1 MIILDIKVRFKN
13 YVDILYLKSQ
23 INGVIM
29 ANDEIQDEL
38 KKIGKKLDDV
48 KKINDAIRN
57 VLLVIVFILI
67 CFLFMSFIY
76 FSGHFPPI

>member
-1 MIILDIKVRFKN
+1 MTD
-13 YVDILYLKSQ
+13 
-23 INGVIM
+23 
-29 ANDEIQDEL
+29 DEIQDEL

-67 CFLFMSFIY
+67 CFFIMSFIY

>member
-1 MIILDIKVRFKN
+1 MPD
-13 YVDILYLKSQ
+13 
-23 INGVIM
+23 
-29 ANDEIQDEL
+29 DEIQDEL

-48 KKINDAIRN
+48 KKINNSIRN

-67 CFLFMSFIY
+67 CFSFMSFIY

>member
-1 MIILDIKVRFKN
+1 M
-13 YVDILYLKSQ
+13 KSQ
-23 INGVIM
+23 IYTVIM
-29 ANDEIQDEL
+29 TDDENQDEL

-67 CFLFMSFIY
+67 CFLIMIFIY

>member
-1 MIILDIKVRFKN
+1 M
-13 YVDILYLKSQ
+13 KSQ
-23 INGVIM
+23 INSVIM

-48 KKINDAIRN
+48 KKINDAIRKL
-57 VLLVIVFILI
+57 LLVIVIILI
-67 CFLFMSFIY
+67 CFFFMSFIY

>member
-1 MIILDIKVRFKN
+1 M
-13 YVDILYLKSQ
+13 KSQ
-23 INGVIM
+23 IYSVIM
-29 ANDEIQDEL
+29 TDDEIQDEL
-38 KKIGKKLDDV
+38 KKIDKKLNDV

-67 CFLFMSFIY
+67 CFFIMSFIY

>member
-1 MIILDIKVRFKN
+1 
-13 YVDILYLKSQ
+13 
-23 INGVIM
+23 M
-29 ANDEIQDEL
+29 ADDEIQDEL

-67 CFLFMSFIY
+67 CFFIMSFIY